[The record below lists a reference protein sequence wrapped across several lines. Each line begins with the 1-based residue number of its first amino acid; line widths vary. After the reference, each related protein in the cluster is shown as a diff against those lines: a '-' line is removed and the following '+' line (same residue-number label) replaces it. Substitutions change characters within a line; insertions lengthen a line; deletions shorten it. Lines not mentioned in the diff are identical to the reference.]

1 MEDRKI
7 VKVGTSEG
15 RRRKG
20 RGGERR
26 KGRGGERRK
35 GKGGKMRRVEKRM
48 KEGDENGDITNYK
61 ASTHCKEKFL
71 TGSKLIS

>member
-20 RGGERR
+20 RRR
-26 KGRGGERRK
+26 KGRGE
-35 GKGGKMRRVEKRM
+35 KGGKMRRVEKRM

>member
-1 MEDRKI
+1 M
-7 VKVGTSEG
+7 
-15 RRRKG
+15 
-20 RGGERR
+20 RG
-26 KGRGGERRK
+26 